1 MTNFIKEDMVRFE
14 TRYTKQPDGCWDFT
28 GGIIPDGYG
37 NFPTKDGNIRAHRFS
52 YMIYKGEIE
61 EGKVIMHTCDN
72 RKCVN
77 PEHLKQGTQQENV
90 LDCSMKNR
98 MNTSHGE
105 AHCLSKMDNEKV
117 KEIRSKES
125 SGVLQKT
132 LAVEYGVCIAS
143 IHNIVKRKTWKHI

>member
-1 MTNFIKEDMVRFE
+1 MTNFIEEDMVRFE
-14 TRYTKQPDGCWDFT
+14 TRYTKQPDGCWEFT

-37 NFPTKDGNIRAHRFS
+37 NFPTKDGNFRAHRFS
-52 YMIYKGEIE
+52 YMIYKGELE

-90 LDCSMKNR
+90 LDCSAKNR

-105 AHCLSKMDNEKV
+105 VHFL
-117 KEIRSKES
+117 
-125 SGVLQKT
+125 
-132 LAVEYGVCIAS
+132 
-143 IHNIVKRKTWKHI
+143 